1 MPVRFISDLHLSP
14 ARPDITRL
22 FLDFLQTDG
31 RASSAL
37 YILGDLFDAWLG
49 DDDNSDFANT
59 VRNGLKE
66 LTALGVPVYFMAGN
80 RDFLIGERF
89 ADQTGVVLLEEGH
102 IARLYERRALLL
114 HGDSLCTDDHSYQR
128 FRRIIR
134 APLTQALLTRLPLRW
149 RMGIA
154 TKLRAS
160 SNTQQPLTEQR
171 ARIMDVNEKAVQT
184 ALMAADVDLVI
195 HGHTHRPAIHQLQR
209 PDGVAAQRV
218 VLGDW
223 YEQGS
228 ILEVRRE
235 SLELINQ
242 PLPSL

>member
-1 MPVRFISDLHLSP
+1 M
-14 ARPDITRL
+14 
-22 FLDFLQTDG
+22 QTDA

-66 LTALGVPVYFMAGN
+66 LTKLGVPVYFMAATGI
-80 RDFLIGERF
+80 LIGERF
-89 ADQTGVVLLEEGH
+89 AEQTGVVLLEEGH
-102 IARLYERRALLL
+102 IAHLYERRALLL

-154 TKLRAS
+154 TKLRAAVALKS
-160 SNTQQPLTEQR
+160 RLPNSVR
-171 ARIMDVNEKAVQT
+171 ALWM
-184 ALMAADVDLVI
+184 
-195 HGHTHRPAIHQLQR
+195 
-209 PDGVAAQRV
+209 
-218 VLGDW
+218 
-223 YEQGS
+223 
-228 ILEVRRE
+228 
-235 SLELINQ
+235 
-242 PLPSL
+242 

>member
-22 FLDFLQTDG
+22 FLDFLQTDA

-66 LTALGVPVYFMAGN
+66 LTKLGVPVYFMAGN

-89 ADQTGVVLLEEGH
+89 AEQTGVVLLEEGH
-102 IARLYERRALLL
+102 IAHLYERRALLL

-154 TKLRAS
+154 TKLRAGS
-160 SNTQQPLTEQR
+160 STQKPLTEQR
-171 ARIMDVNEKAVQT
+171 ARIMDVNENAVQA

-242 PLPSL
+242 PLPTL